1 MNNHVKN
8 CKILTSWVSPSLK
21 LSDYIHP
28 VYLRFDCAMSSNIT
42 FPNFILDGLHIMSLE
57 DLAIQLQGI
66 NSLPIE
72 NTEKAHA
79 VLHQKLGITG

>member
-1 MNNHVKN
+1 
-8 CKILTSWVSPSLK
+8 
-21 LSDYIHP
+21 
-28 VYLRFDCAMSSNIT
+28 MSSNIT
-42 FPNFILDGLHIMSLE
+42 FPNFILDGLHIMNLE